1 MPATSLLPLLH
12 LFPQTLPSHLWPQR
26 SQPLH
31 LCTRSSPLHLPKN
44 TAPAIHFQLFSLY
57 WISAIKWKHAAI
69 SPILKKKQQKN
80 LLVTL
85 LLLSATHP
93 HPFFMLPFAAEL
105 FSASFSISTSGYIP
119 KTIESRV
126 SKRYLHAHVHSS
138 IIHSSQKV
146 EATQMSIDEWMDKQ
160 NVVYTSNGILFSLKK
175 ERSFDSCYNMA
186 EPWGDYAKWKKQI
199 LYDSKDKYCMRYL
212 KWWILR
218 ESGMVVARGWG
229 KGRMGSCCLT
239 GVEF

>member
-105 FSASFSISTSGYIP
+105 FSASFSISTTGHIP
-119 KTIESRV
+119 WENHR
-126 SKRYLHAHVHSS
+126 SKRVMYQNVHCSS
-138 IIHSSQKV
+138 IYNSQDM
-146 EATQMSIDEWMDKQ
+146 EAT
-160 NVVYTSNGILFSLKK
+160 
-175 ERSFDSCYNMA
+175 
-186 EPWGDYAKWKKQI
+186 
-199 LYDSKDKYCMRYL
+199 
-212 KWWILR
+212 
-218 ESGMVVARGWG
+218 
-229 KGRMGSCCLT
+229 
-239 GVEF
+239 